1 VPRYLDDGNWV
12 PLHKAGVK
20 ALPHDRPY
28 SEVEAMFSLSV
39 DLDNGRRQSVR
50 SYARIWRWSRG
61 KVERFLKFAS
71 HDTFSERATNEATD
85 GPEKFTYVKPLR
97 RKASHQQDQRRATA
111 NDPDPDTK
119 KALRKKKKRKP
130 WNGLGKDLDRLLA
143 CDEYIQHLAQNPV
156 LGQWSFAEI
165 RAWCRLMVDKAN
177 VKRAQRRETPISMP
191 IALIAGCAARV
202 KPFERPAGLES
213 AIPRELNDAAEAMG
227 VGS

>member
-1 VPRYLDDGNWV
+1 VPRYLDDGNWI

-20 ALPHDRPY
+20 MLPHDRPY

-39 DLDNGRRQSVR
+39 DLDNGREPSERE
-50 SYARIWRWSRG
+50 YARMWRWSRG
-61 KVERFLKFAS
+61 KVRRFLKSAL
-71 HDTFSERATNEATD
+71 HVIFSERTTD
-85 GPEKFTYVKPLR
+85 GTTNGPAKFMYVAPLQR
-97 RKASHQQDQRRATA
+97 QADQQQDQRRTTT

-119 KALRKKKKRKP
+119 KALRKKRKRKP

-177 VKRAQRRETPISMP
+177 AKRAQRGETPISMP
-191 IALIAGCAARV
+191 IALIAGCASRV
-202 KPFERPAGLES
+202 RPYERPGGLETTAPS
-213 AIPRELNDAAEAMG
+213 QLEEAAASMG
-227 VGS
+227 VVQ